1 MRASDSQ
8 MTVSCVY
15 CQDFSNRRVVSD
27 KRVREEERKKK
38 KKKGIINSEYERNEC
53 RIILNCVKIF
63 LKSSTVFEFNFL

>member
-38 KKKGIINSEYERNEC
+38 KKGIINSSMKETSVE
-53 RIILNCVKIF
+53 L
-63 LKSSTVFEFNFL
+63 S

>member
-27 KRVREEERKKK
+27 KRVRGEERKKKK
-38 KKKGIINSEYERNEC
+38 KKKGIINSSMKETSVE
-53 RIILNCVKIF
+53 L
-63 LKSSTVFEFNFL
+63 S